1 MKQTLKFKNAVTHYR
16 RDHNLLGATYASF
29 LAKFKAILY
38 MSRANKKEN
47 TIGLYSTFLAQH
59 ILLDK

>member
-38 MSRANKKEN
+38 MSRTNKKEN
-47 TIGLYSTFLAQH
+47 TIGLYSTL
-59 ILLDK
+59 